1 FMYGIAFDIG
11 TTTIAAGLVDL
22 KKRNTIAEAS
32 VPNPQTRFGN
42 DVISRIEAV
51 AKTPNALAE
60 MRHAALTAC
69 NKLISG
75 FGMDAEKISKIA
87 VAGNSVMEHI
97 LLGISPEPMGRIPF
111 KTAFKEARV
120 LKAKEAGFN
129 ASENA
134 SLYVFPLI
142 GGFVGGD
149 SVAAALFLKLDEEK
163 GVTLAIDIGTNSEIM
178 LSTRSGLLTT
188 SAASGPAF
196 EGGNISA
203 GMTAMAGAIED
214 ITIKG
219 DDVTISS
226 IGGVAP
232 IGICGSGI
240 VSVMAELLKSKVMDK
255 TGRIKSKG
263 EITTNLSCR
272 IKEGSSGNSFILF
285 KGAKGEITIS
295 QDDVR
300 AFQVAKAAIRAGMEV
315 LFERAEITPD
325 KVEKVFLAGAFGSH
339 IKKDSLETV
348 GLFDREWNKKIE
360 VSGDAALE
368 GAKMAL
374 VSDESEKRAEKIAS
388 EAKYV
393 PLSGSRLFETRFI
406 ENMNFS

>member
-1 FMYGIAFDIG
+1 MYGIAFDIG
-11 TTTIAAGLVDL
+11 TTTIAAGLVHL
-22 KKRNTIAEAS
+22 KKRNTLAEAS
-32 VPNPQTRFGN
+32 VPNPQSRWGS

-51 AKTPNALAE
+51 AKTPDTLAK
-60 MRHAALTAC
+60 MREAALTAC
-69 NKLISG
+69 NGLISG
-75 FGMDAEKISKIA
+75 FGIGAEKISKIT

-120 LKAKEAGFN
+120 LKAREAGFN
-129 ASENA
+129 APENA

-149 SVAAALFLKLDEEK
+149 SVATALFLKLNREK

-178 LSTRSGLLTT
+178 LSTREGLVTT

-196 EGGNISA
+196 EGGNISF
-203 GMTAMAGAIED
+203 GMTARRGAIED
-214 ITIKG
+214 VAITG
-219 DDVTISS
+219 DDVKIIS
-226 IGGVAP
+226 IGNAP
-232 IGICGSGI
+232 PVGICGSGI
-240 VSVMAELLKSKVMDK
+240 VSAMAELLKSKVMDK
-255 TGRIKSKG
+255 TGRIKSKA

-272 IKEGSSGNSFILF
+272 IKEGSSGNGFILF
-285 KGAKGEITIS
+285 KGAKTEITIS

-315 LFERAEITPD
+315 LFERAGITPD

-339 IKKDSLETV
+339 IKKDSLETI
-348 GLFDREWNKKIE
+348 GLFDREWNKKTE
-360 VSGDAALE
+360 VCGDAALE

-374 VSDESEKRAEKIAS
+374 ISDESAREAGKIAT
-388 EAKYV
+388 EAKYA
-393 PLSGSRLFETRFI
+393 PLSGSRLFEKRFI

>member
-1 FMYGIAFDIG
+1 MYGVAFDIG

>member
-1 FMYGIAFDIG
+1 M
-11 TTTIAAGLVDL
+11 
-22 KKRNTIAEAS
+22 
-32 VPNPQTRFGN
+32 
-42 DVISRIEAV
+42 
-51 AKTPNALAE
+51 
-60 MRHAALTAC
+60 
-69 NKLISG
+69 
-75 FGMDAEKISKIA
+75 
-87 VAGNSVMEHI
+87 
-97 LLGISPEPMGRIPF
+97 
-111 KTAFKEARV
+111 
-120 LKAKEAGFN
+120 
-129 ASENA
+129 
-134 SLYVFPLI
+134 
-142 GGFVGGD
+142 
-149 SVAAALFLKLDEEK
+149 AAALFLKLDQEK

>member
-1 FMYGIAFDIG
+1 
-11 TTTIAAGLVDL
+11 
-22 KKRNTIAEAS
+22 
-32 VPNPQTRFGN
+32 
-42 DVISRIEAV
+42 
-51 AKTPNALAE
+51 
-60 MRHAALTAC
+60 MREPPLTAC
-69 NKLISG
+69 NGLISG
-75 FGMDAEKISKIA
+75 FGMDAEKISKIT

-97 LLGISPEPMGRIPF
+97 LLGISPEPIGRIPF
-111 KTAFKEARV
+111 KTAFKEARF

-129 ASENA
+129 APENA

-149 SVAAALFLKLDEEK
+149 SVAAALFFKLDQEK
-163 GVTLAIDIGTNSEIM
+163 DVTLAIDIGTNSEIM
-178 LSTRSGLLTT
+178 LSTGGTHDPSSGWVPRHGSGLLTT

-196 EGGNISA
+196 EGGNISF
-203 GMTAMAGAIED
+203 GMTATEGAIED
-214 ITIKG
+214 VTITG
-219 DDVTISS
+219 DDVKISS
-226 IGGVAP
+226 IGNVIP

-315 LFERAEITPD
+315 LFERAGIKPD
-325 KVEKVFLAGAFGSH
+325 KLEKVFVAGAFGSH

-348 GLFDREWNKKIE
+348 GLFDREWNKKTE

-374 VSDESEKRAEKIAS
+374 VSDESEKRAALIAAN
-388 EAKYV
+388 AKYV
-393 PLSGSRLFETRFI
+393 PLSGSRLFETG
-406 ENMNFS
+406 S

>member
-1 FMYGIAFDIG
+1 MYGVAFDIG

-203 GMTAMAGAIED
+203 GMTATAGAIED
-214 ITIKG
+214 VTIIG
-219 DDVTISS
+219 DDVKISS
-226 IGGVAP
+226 IGAAP
-232 IGICGSGI
+232 PVGICGSGI